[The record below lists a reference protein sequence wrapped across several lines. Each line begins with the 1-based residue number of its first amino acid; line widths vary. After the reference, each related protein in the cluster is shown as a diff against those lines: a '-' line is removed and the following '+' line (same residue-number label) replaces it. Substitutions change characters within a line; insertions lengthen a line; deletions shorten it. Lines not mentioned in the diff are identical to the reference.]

1 MDRRT
6 GVRLSVGRRSQ
17 LFWVFLVFRK
27 TQHWIIST
35 MGDCR
40 MRVSI
45 SKQLVGE
52 EGESSEHVFARTYA
66 ADTTIREVAEDVKP
80 LWSLI
85 SSKVEIGLWD
95 CTYHP
100 PKDITDWPTKEY
112 PDYLGLKSKTLHDA
126 GCFPS
131 GTWLVLPKG
140 VHPSQASKTDYDD
153 YQYNNQ
159 QSRQQSKV
167 QAPKNAPP
175 VTFTDSTLASSKPL
189 PSQLM
194 ESVAK
199 RFETEEANELSDEQA
214 ILLRRQNQERQR
226 QTEQERAQ
234 KLEGRITKLNEESSE
249 KNKSVSDQVRKM
261 LVKSRATGNPS
272 LKIQD
277 RIFFHCLLDD
287 GTDVKMD
294 YRYFS
299 PQDTFAKIPSTFPSR
314 GNNSEVLVRRSSD
327 DQGHVYKRLPV
338 TMRVYEAMAQSFLTD
353 QVDTLVIR
361 WFQDGDE
368 PTPSIL
374 EGKEAATC
382 ANDVHMID
390 AEVALS
396 DEKIDASAF
405 QVVDQPME
413 GVAQVEDNE
422 LTEAIRIMDE
432 ENSKGKK
439 PKKKSAASD
448 KVRNMH
454 IKSKAKGDAKRVSK
468 MENRFFLEVVL
479 VQGGT
484 ATSSYQFLAKT
495 DSIERLLQNISS
507 STASSDY
514 DFVVP
519 SSESDNSYNRI
530 EETTMKLEDAE
541 ANNVLKCFD
550 RIILRQLK

>member
-1 MDRRT
+1 
-6 GVRLSVGRRSQ
+6 
-17 LFWVFLVFRK
+17 
-27 TQHWIIST
+27 
-35 MGDCR
+35 MGFCR

-45 SKQLVGE
+45 SRQLVGE
-52 EGESSEHVFARTYA
+52 ERDESREHDFTRTYA
-66 ADTTIREVAEDVKP
+66 ADTTIREVAEDVEP

-85 SSKVEIGLWD
+85 SSKAEIGLWD

-112 PDYLGLKSKTLHDA
+112 PDHLGPKSRTLHDA

-131 GTWLVLPKG
+131 GIWLVLPKG

-159 QSRQQSKV
+159 RSMQQSKI

-175 VTFTDSTLASSKPL
+175 ISFTDSNLASSKPL

-194 ESVAK
+194 NSITK
-199 RFETEEANELSDEQA
+199 RFKTEEANEPSDKQA
-214 ILLRRQNQERQR
+214 KLLRRQNQERQR

-234 KLEGRITKLNEESSE
+234 KLEFRIKKLEEESSK
-249 KNKSVSDQVRKM
+249 KNKSVSEQVRKM
-261 LVKSRATGNPS
+261 LVKSRATGNIS
-272 LKIQD
+272 LKMQD
-277 RIFFHCLLDD
+277 RIYFQCLLDD
-287 GTDVKMD
+287 GTDIKMD

-299 PQDTFAKIPSTFPSR
+299 PQDTFAKIPSAFPSL
-314 GNNSEVLVRRSSD
+314 GNNSEVLIRRSSD
-327 DQGHVYKRLPV
+327 DQGRVHKRLPV
-338 TMRVYEAMAQSFLTD
+338 TMRLYEAMAHSFLTD

-368 PTPSIL
+368 PTSSIL
-374 EGKEAATC
+374 EEKEAAAS
-382 ANDVHMID
+382 ANDVNMVD
-390 AEVALS
+390 AEVAVS
-396 DEKIDASAF
+396 DEKTDASALH
-405 QVVDQPME
+405 VVKRPME
-413 GVAQVEDNE
+413 GGAQVEDEE

-439 PKKKSAASD
+439 PKKKSTASD
-448 KVRNMH
+448 KVRNMQ
-454 IKSKAKGDAKRVSK
+454 IKSKAKGDAKRVPK

-484 ATSSYQFLAKT
+484 AILSYQFLAKT

-514 DFVVP
+514 DFLVP
-519 SSESDNSYNRI
+519 SSQSDNSYNRI
-530 EETTMKLEDAE
+530 EETTMKLEDAA

-550 RIILRQLK
+550 RILLRQLKVQI